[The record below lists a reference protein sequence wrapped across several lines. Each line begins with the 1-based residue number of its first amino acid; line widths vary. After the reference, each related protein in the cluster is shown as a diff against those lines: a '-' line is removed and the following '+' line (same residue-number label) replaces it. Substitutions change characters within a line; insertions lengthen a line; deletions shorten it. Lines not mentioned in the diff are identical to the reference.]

1 MQKYSLM
8 TADEAVK
15 VVKSF
20 DRIYVQAGAS
30 TPTILTDALAKRA
43 SELRGV
49 EVSHII
55 TGGNAAY
62 ADPLML
68 GMVLILRFFW
78 GNYQNY
84 FMIR

>member
-62 ADPLML
+62 ADPKLADS
-68 GMVLILRFFW
+68 F
-78 GNYQNY
+78 
-84 FMIR
+84 